1 MIVRKMKQVEDCFDG
16 SFIREFVLSEP
27 SDEDF
32 MRKLSR
38 GCVLDYYPDF
48 PRPFFRIENRGIW
61 VIKGVEGSE
70 SLRVIFSSNASKK
83 DVRELV
89 WLIENIY

>member
-1 MIVRKMKQVEDCFDG
+1 MIVRKVKRVEDCFDG

-27 SDEDF
+27 SHEDF

-38 GCVLDYYPDF
+38 GCVLDYYPAF
-48 PRPFFRIENRGIW
+48 SRPFFRIEKNGIW
-61 VIKGVEGSE
+61 MIKGVEGSE
-70 SLRVIFSSNASKK
+70 SLRVVFYRNASNK

-89 WLIENIY
+89 QLIEDM

>member
-1 MIVRKMKQVEDCFDG
+1 MIVRTVKQVEDCFDG
-16 SFIREFVLSEP
+16 SFIKEFILSEP

-38 GCVLDYYPDF
+38 GCALDYYPDF
-48 PRPFFRIENRGIW
+48 PRPFFRIENRGVW

-70 SLRVIFSSNASKK
+70 SLRVLFSRNASNK

-89 WLIENIY
+89 RLLENM